1 MPQIAPPLSLPDMKS
16 PGIKVTQSQ
25 RLQLNTALQAS
36 IRLLRADA
44 TGLTRYLEEQAAEN
58 PAIRLDTPAPA
69 PGEWL
74 PRWQGV
80 WSSGLGV
87 DATERVV
94 SASPSL
100 VSHVVQEITRLDLS
114 ATDRRIAL
122 ALVEALEPSGWLG
135 ATLSAIAATARVPV
149 PAVEAVLDRVQRID
163 PPGLFARNLR
173 ECLLLQ
179 AREEG
184 FADAVLTTVLAHLD
198 LLAKGDLA
206 RIARLGGITEAEV
219 ETCFRRIRSLD
230 PKPGAR
236 FAAHAAPV
244 REPDLLVRQG
254 NAGWEVALNR
264 SALPTIRVEA
274 GRGPG
279 RAAART
285 LARLVESRN
294 ATLLRVG
301 QEVLRRQ
308 MAALDRGLTALAPMT
323 MAEVAERLDL
333 HESTISRI
341 VSGVSIDTPL
351 GTWWLRSLFGGAR
364 GGVGAGLSV
373 AALRARLAQA
383 VAAEDPA
390 HPLSDA
396 DLTDL
401 LAAAGAQVS
410 RRTVADYRKAL
421 GIPPA
426 HRRRQVAPR
435 SLGDRKGRIG
445 G

>member
-1 MPQIAPPLSLPDMKS
+1 MKS

-25 RLQLNTALQAS
+25 RLQLNTSLQAS

-44 TGLTRYLEEQAAEN
+44 SGLTLYLEEQAAEN
-58 PAIRLDTPAPA
+58 PAIRLETPAPA

-74 PRWQGV
+74 PRWQGA
-80 WSSGLGV
+80 WSSGLGG
-87 DATERVV
+87 DAMDRVA
-94 SASPSL
+94 SAAPSL
-100 VSHVVQEITRLDLS
+100 VSHVVQEITRLDLPPP
-114 ATDRRIAL
+114 DRRIAL

-135 ATLSAIAATARVPV
+135 VPLSTIAAAARVPV
-149 PAVEAVLDRVQRID
+149 PAVESVLDRVQRID

-173 ECLLLQ
+173 ECLFLQ
-179 AREEG
+179 ARDEG
-184 FADAVLTTVLAHLD
+184 FADTVLTTVLAHLD
-198 LLAKGDLA
+198 LLAKGELA

-219 ETCFRRIRSLD
+219 EGCFRRIRRLD

-254 NAGWEVALNR
+254 ETGWEVSLNR
-264 SALPTIRVEA
+264 SALPTITVEV

-285 LARLVESRN
+285 LARLVDSRN

-301 QEVLRRQ
+301 QEISRRQ
-308 MAALDRGLTALAPMT
+308 VAALDRGLTALSPMT
-323 MAEVAERLDL
+323 MADVARALDL

-341 VSGVSIDTPL
+341 VAGVAMDTPL
-351 GTWWLRSLFGGAR
+351 GTWWLRALFGGAR
-364 GGVGAGLSV
+364 GGDTEAAGGVEAVGLSV

-396 DLTDL
+396 ALTAHL
-401 LAAAGAQVS
+401 TAAGANVA

-426 HRRRQVAPR
+426 HRRRRTPVA
-435 SLGDRKGRIG
+435 G
-445 G
+445 

>member
-1 MPQIAPPLSLPDMKS
+1 MKS

-25 RLQLNTALQAS
+25 RLQLNTSLQAS

-44 TGLTRYLEEQAAEN
+44 SGLTRYLEEQAAEN
-58 PAIRLDTPAPA
+58 PAIRLKPVPPA

-80 WSSGLGV
+80 WSAGQGE
-87 DATERVV
+87 DATSRIA
-94 SASPSL
+94 SAAPSL
-100 VSHVVQEITRLDLS
+100 VSHVVAEITRLDLS
-114 ATDRRIAL
+114 EPDRRIAL

-135 ATLSAIAATARVPV
+135 TSLSAVAALTKVPV
-149 PAVEAVLDRVQRID
+149 SAVEAVLDRVQRID

-173 ECLLLQ
+173 ECLFLQ

-198 LLAKGDLA
+198 LLAKGELA
-206 RIARLGGITEAEV
+206 RIARLGGISEAQV
-219 ETCFRRIRSLD
+219 EACFRRIRRLD

-254 NAGWEVALNR
+254 GEGWEVSLNR
-264 SALPTIRVEA
+264 SALPTISVES

-279 RAAART
+279 RAAARM
-285 LARLVESRN
+285 LARLVDNRN

-301 QEVLRRQ
+301 QEILRRQ
-308 MAALDRGLTALAPMT
+308 VTALEQGAKALAPMT
-323 MAEVAERLDL
+323 MDDVAQALDL

-341 VSGVSIDTPL
+341 VAGVAMDTPL
-351 GTWWLRSLFGGAR
+351 GTWWLRSLFSGAR
-364 GGVGAGLSV
+364 GGDGAALSV
-373 AALRARLAQA
+373 AALRVRLADA
-383 VAAEDPA
+383 VAAEDPT

-396 DLTDL
+396 ALTDIL
-401 LAAAGAQVS
+401 TQGGAEVA
-410 RRTVADYRKAL
+410 RRTVADYRKVL

-426 HRRRQVAPR
+426 HRRRQR
-435 SLGDRKGRIG
+435 SIRP
-445 G
+445 

>member
-1 MPQIAPPLSLPDMKS
+1 MKS

-25 RLQLNTALQAS
+25 RLQLNTSLQAS

-44 TGLTRYLEEQAAEN
+44 SGLTRYLEEQAAEN
-58 PAIRLDTPAPA
+58 PAIRLHRVPPT

-80 WSSGLGV
+80 WSSGAGE
-87 DATERVV
+87 DATSRI
-94 SASPSL
+94 AAAAPSL
-100 VSHVVQEITRLDLS
+100 VSHVVAEITRLDLS
-114 ATDRRIAL
+114 EPDRRIAL

-135 ATLSAIAATARVPV
+135 APLPSIAAAVKVPV

-173 ECLLLQ
+173 ECLFLQ

-198 LLAKGDLA
+198 LLAKGDLT
-206 RIARLGGITEAEV
+206 RIARLGGITEAQV
-219 ETCFRRIRSLD
+219 EACFRRIRRLD

-236 FAAHAAPV
+236 FATHAAPV

-254 NAGWEVALNR
+254 AAGWEVSLNR
-264 SALPTIRVEA
+264 SALPTIAVA
-274 GRGPG
+274 SGRGPG
-279 RAAART
+279 HAAARS
-285 LARLVESRN
+285 LARLVDNRN

-301 QEVLRRQ
+301 QEILRRQ
-308 MAALDRGLTALAPMT
+308 GVALDRGLTALAPMT
-323 MAEVAERLDL
+323 MAEVARSLDL
-333 HESTISRI
+333 HESTVSRI
-341 VSGVSIDTPL
+341 VAGVAIDTPL
-351 GTWWLRSLFGGAR
+351 GTWWLRALFGGAR
-364 GGVGAGLSV
+364 GADGAALSV
-373 AALRARLAQA
+373 AALRARLAEA

-396 DLTDL
+396 ALTDL
-401 LAAAGAQVS
+401 LTQAGAEVA

-426 HRRRQVAPR
+426 HRRRQCPIR
-435 SLGDRKGRIG
+435 R
-445 G
+445 

>member
-1 MPQIAPPLSLPDMKS
+1 MKS

-44 TGLTRYLEEQAAEN
+44 SGLTRYLEEQAAEN
-58 PAIRLDTPAPA
+58 PAIRLETVAPK

-80 WSSGLGV
+80 WSGDDG
-87 DATERVV
+87 ATERLS
-94 SASPSL
+94 SAAPSL
-100 VSHVVQEITRLDLS
+100 VAHVMQEIARLDLPP
-114 ATDRRIAL
+114 ADQRIAL

-135 ATLSAIAATARVPV
+135 QPLSAIAAGLKAPV

-173 ECLLLQ
+173 ECLFLQ

-184 FADAVLTTVLAHLD
+184 FADGVLTVVLAHLD
-198 LLAKGDLA
+198 LLAKGDVA
-206 RIARLGGITEAEV
+206 RLCRLGGLTEAQV
-219 ETCFRRIRSLD
+219 MDCFRRIRGLD

-236 FAAHAAPV
+236 FSLHAAPV

-254 NAGWEVALNR
+254 EAGWEVALNR
-264 SALPTIRVEA
+264 SSLPSITVA
-274 GRGPG
+274 VGRGPG
-279 RAAART
+279 RAAARGV
-285 LARLVESRN
+285 LRLVESRN

-308 MAALDRGLTALAPMT
+308 IAALDRGLVALAPMT
-323 MAEVAERLDL
+323 MADVARALDL
-333 HESTISRI
+333 HESTVSRI
-341 VSGVSIDTPL
+341 VAGVALDTPR

-364 GGVGAGLSV
+364 GADAAGLSV
-373 AALRARLAQA
+373 AALRARLAEA
-383 VAAEDPA
+383 VAAEDPE
-390 HPLSDA
+390 HPLSDG

-401 LAAAGAQVS
+401 LAAEGADVA

-426 HRRRQVAPR
+426 HRRRQGRERP
-435 SLGDRKGRIG
+435 LGDRKRRIG